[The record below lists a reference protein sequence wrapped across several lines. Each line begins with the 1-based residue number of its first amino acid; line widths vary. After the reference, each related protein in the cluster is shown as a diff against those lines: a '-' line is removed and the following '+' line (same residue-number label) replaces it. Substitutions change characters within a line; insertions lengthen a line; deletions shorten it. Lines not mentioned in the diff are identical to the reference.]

1 MRINYTN
8 RSPVQ
13 AAIEQELAATRVS
26 LDELLETSDVLSL
39 HAPLTPDTR
48 HILNADALR
57 RMKSGSILINTARGP
72 LVDES
77 ALAEA
82 LRAGHLAGA
91 GLDVYEKEPIVTPGL
106 LDLPNVVLL
115 PHVGSATVQTRTRMA
130 MLAARNVRA
139 VLSGEPALTPL
150 R

>member
-1 MRINYTN
+1 
-8 RSPVQ
+8 
-13 AAIEQELAATRVS
+13 
-26 LDELLETSDVLSL
+26 
-39 HAPLTPDTR
+39 
-48 HILNADALR
+48 R

>member
-1 MRINYTN
+1 VN
-8 RSPVQ
+8 
-13 AAIEQELAATRVS
+13 
-26 LDELLETSDVLSL
+26 
-39 HAPLTPDTR
+39 
-48 HILNADALR
+48 
-57 RMKSGSILINTARGP
+57 
-72 LVDES
+72 
-77 ALAEA
+77 
-82 LRAGHLAGA
+82 
-91 GLDVYEKEPIVTPGL
+91 PGL